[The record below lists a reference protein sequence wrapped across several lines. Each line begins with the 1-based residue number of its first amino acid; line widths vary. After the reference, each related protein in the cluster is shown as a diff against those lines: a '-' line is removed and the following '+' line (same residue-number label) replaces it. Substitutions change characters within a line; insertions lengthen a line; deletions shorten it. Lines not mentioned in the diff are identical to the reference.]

1 MVSLADAPDA
11 TIFQLIHSRVASK
24 QNTALVDTYAE
35 WFPGVDNMSVY
46 PQHIDALN
54 ALDRVEIDFAMMSLS
69 TLLSMTNYLEKPGYR
84 ANIVFDHPHTLQFG
98 FNINAGTLRSIISK
112 AQSATDAER
121 ISDNWTR
128 KTFNRTRTQ
137 AKYFAYSSVLLGI
150 VVILVLII
158 LITKLRMNKNLE
170 RTVELRTQALA
181 EQTSVAMIASR
192 TKSDFLSNMSHE
204 IRTPLNAI
212 IGMTEITR
220 RAANNQQKVLF
231 GMGEIA
237 AASTHLLALINDILD
252 MSKIEAGKF
261 ETNSEPFRLL
271 PILDEVYSLMHQR
284 CADKGIKFSVTFSDF
299 ENIFVIGDRLRLK
312 QVLINL
318 IGNAV
323 KFTLGGETIRF
334 LATDERRQKDSI
346 TVRFSITDTGI
357 GMTEAQIAK
366 LFTPFDQ
373 ADKTISS
380 KFGGTGLGL
389 AISQNLVNQ
398 MGGNIEVDSRQGEG
412 STFAFSLEF
421 SLTDNPGDPDIGDL
435 PVPELQGK
443 HILIAEDVEI
453 NRIILREL
461 LSETHVSIEEAVDGQ
476 EAVEM
481 VAKSNEFH
489 YDLIFMDVQ
498 MPRMN
503 GYESAAAIRALDRSD
518 AKTIPIIAVTA
529 NAYRE
534 DVERAIE
541 SGMNMHISKP
551 INVATVINLLAEKL
565 GPI

>member
-54 ALDRVEIDFAMMSLS
+54 ALDRGEIDFAMMSLS

-170 RTVELRTQALA
+170 KTVELRTQALA
-181 EQTSVAMIASR
+181 EQTSVSMIASR
-192 TKSDFLSNMSHE
+192 AKSDFLSNMSHE

-220 RAANNQQKVLF
+220 RAANDQQKVLF
-231 GMGEIA
+231 GTGEIA
-237 AASTHLLALINDILD
+237 AASNHLLALINDILD

-261 ETNSEPFRLL
+261 EPFRLL

-299 ENIFVIGDRLRLK
+299 ENVFVIGDRLHLK

-323 KFTLGGETIRF
+323 KFTPGRETIRF

-373 ADKTISS
+373 ADNTISA

-421 SLTDNPGDPDIGDL
+421 TLTDNPGDPDIGDL

-476 EAVEM
+476 DAVEM